1 VQTIEITKKEAL
13 CSMFIL
19 RDLLPPL
26 QQEFSDTTQGQKRK
40 VWFVYTLLAVVVPFT
55 SSMTSNLL
63 RALQTLFGME
73 IEGQRFYAFM
83 ASSTLPWKRLW
94 TVMWGLIPNPETE
107 GRILVAL
114 DDSINPKTG
123 RKIFGCGHFHDH
135 AAKGRQSSYPWSQC
149 VVAIGLLKKVKAR
162 WACLPLD
169 FRFYMMKKDIEA
181 KSVNTHR
188 KGSVVCFESKMVQ
201 AATMI
206 KGVFDHYQ
214 QQVLVVTDSWFG
226 NNGLW
231 SRLDRGRGD
240 DFHLLSRLR
249 TNNTLYDQAPVVPE
263 GEKRKQGRPRKYG
276 VRLGSVAQ
284 CAASRREQ
292 AQTYSAFLYGKQ
304 REVLAF
310 AQIVM
315 LKTMKCPV
323 RVVWVFRKSRYI
335 ALVTTDLS
343 LSVQQ
348 VIEYYGA
355 RWKIEAG
362 FKEIKQEIGS
372 SKTQTRNSEA
382 VSNHLNFCMMAT
394 TLTWVYAD
402 RLQDAPDRRHKIRG
416 RASFAFSDVR
426 RILAEAALNPS
437 FQSIC
442 PRPGQTSEN
451 SFIKTLLRMV
461 A

>member
-1 VQTIEITKKEAL
+1 
-13 CSMFIL
+13 MFIL
-19 RDLLPPL
+19 RDLLTPL
-26 QQEFSDTTQGQKRK
+26 QQEFSDTPQGQKRK

-55 SSMTSNLL
+55 SSITSNLL
-63 RALQTLFGME
+63 RTLRTLFGME
-73 IEGQRFYAFM
+73 IKSQRYYTFM
-83 ASSTLPWKRLW
+83 GSPTLPWKRLW
-94 TVMWGLIPNPETE
+94 SAMWGLIRNPATK

-135 AAKGRQSSYPWSQC
+135 AAKGNQSSYPWSQC
-149 VVAIGLLKKVKAR
+149 VVAIGLLKRVKAR

-169 FRFYMMKKDIEA
+169 FRFYMMKKDIKA
-181 KSVNTHR
+181 KSINARR
-188 KGSVVCFESKMVQ
+188 KGEVVSFESKMVQ

-206 KGVFDHYQ
+206 KAVFEHYQ
-214 QQVLVVTDSWFG
+214 QPVMVVTDSWFG
-226 NNGLW
+226 NDGLW
-231 SRLDRGRGD
+231 SRLERGQNG
-240 DFHLLSRLR
+240 DFHLLSRMR
-249 TNNTLYDQAPVVPE
+249 TNITLYDSAPILPK
-263 GEKRKQGRPRKYG
+263 GEKRKLGRPRKYG
-276 VRLGSVAQ
+276 ARLGSVDQ

-292 AQTYSAFLYGKQ
+292 AQFYSAFLYGKQ

-310 AQIVM
+310 AQVVM

-323 RVVWVFRKSRYI
+323 RVVWIFRKSRYV

-343 LSVQQ
+343 LSVEQI
-348 VIEYYGA
+348 IEYYGA

-372 SKTQTRNSEA
+372 SKTQARDPDA

-416 RASFAFSDVR
+416 RSSFAFSDVR
-426 RILAEAALNPS
+426 RILAEAALDPD

-442 PRPGQTSEN
+442 PRPVQTPQN
-451 SFIKTLLRMV
+451 PFVKVLLRMV